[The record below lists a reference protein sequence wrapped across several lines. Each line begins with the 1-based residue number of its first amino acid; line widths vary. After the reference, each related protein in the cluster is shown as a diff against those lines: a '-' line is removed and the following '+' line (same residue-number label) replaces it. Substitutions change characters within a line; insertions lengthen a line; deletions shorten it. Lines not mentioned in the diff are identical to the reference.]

1 MEHAEDAALAWALA
15 ESVCTA
21 HAGGAWRRGD
31 AEEWHAANQLEVAA
45 LQVQSD
51 VDAERRSR
59 RRFTDACAQLQR
71 EVESAPPGS
80 RPPPPLSAH
89 MQAAAERA
97 RHEMREAV
105 EVINLLDDERRD
117 ATRRMGRASGSI
129 AHGEGGE
136 LRVHAVPS
144 AAIDAQRAAFVAV
157 PQRRSD
163 PSDGVLRTRAQFA
176 ERRGDGAAAAWRE
189 AEPFRVERRRA
200 PDGDLYNERQF
211 NQWFDDGGAAWAA
224 SEWGGARVARPT
236 TSFDATRGV
245 CTYLLVDGAGENY
258 LGCTT
263 EVTRRV
269 REHNGELSGGA
280 ARTLETAHAP
290 WRLVLA
296 VFGFA
301 SFGRAHAFE
310 SMWHHP
316 DTAFYLTPM
325 QRSTPRRPLHL
336 RRLRDNVDV
345 LITLLDGWHTHA
357 PDARSSPLRVV
368 DGDGVNALLQLP
380 PLELHADDVAACAHA
395 LEWE

>member
-129 AHGEGGE
+129 AHGEGG
-136 LRVHAVPS
+136 
-144 AAIDAQRAAFVAV
+144 
-157 PQRRSD
+157 
-163 PSDGVLRTRAQFA
+163 
-176 ERRGDGAAAAWRE
+176 
-189 AEPFRVERRRA
+189 
-200 PDGDLYNERQF
+200 
-211 NQWFDDGGAAWAA
+211 
-224 SEWGGARVARPT
+224 
-236 TSFDATRGV
+236 
-245 CTYLLVDGAGENY
+245 
-258 LGCTT
+258 
-263 EVTRRV
+263 
-269 REHNGELSGGA
+269 
-280 ARTLETAHAP
+280 
-290 WRLVLA
+290 
-296 VFGFA
+296 
-301 SFGRAHAFE
+301 
-310 SMWHHP
+310 
-316 DTAFYLTPM
+316 
-325 QRSTPRRPLHL
+325 
-336 RRLRDNVDV
+336 
-345 LITLLDGWHTHA
+345 
-357 PDARSSPLRVV
+357 
-368 DGDGVNALLQLP
+368 
-380 PLELHADDVAACAHA
+380 
-395 LEWE
+395 